1 MAEIVLG
8 VGTSHSPMLS
18 TQPQMW
24 HLMGEADKVSGL
36 LIDPENGEPVSYAD
50 LLSRRKGRPHRPSEE
65 IFHQQWQACQ
75 TALAKLSSTL
85 ADARPDVL
93 VVVSDDQEE
102 MLFDDSMPALQIYW
116 GESVRLIPRFVPPT
130 APEVVRSWIWG
141 YGDVEMDLPVD
152 AALGKHI
159 IEHLTENEF
168 DVASSRY
175 AREGSLYGGS
185 VGPAGDIT
193 RARVTPFRRQGLG
206 HGWTFIVKRLLDNN
220 PIPMV
225 PVMLNTC
232 YAPNAPTPRRC
243 YQLGRAL
250 RAAISAWKKNA
261 RVCVMASGGLSH
273 FVTDEVIDRL
283 ALEAMMEKD
292 ADALARL
299 PRQRLQ
305 SAASEVKNWIV
316 CSAACEHLTPE
327 IVDYVPVY
335 RTEAGTGG
343 GWAFMRWQ

>member
-8 VGTSHSPMLS
+8 IGTSHSPMLS

-24 HLMGEADKVSGL
+24 HLMGEGDKVSGL
-36 LIDPENGEPVSYAD
+36 LIDPENGEPVTYD
-50 LLSRRKGRPHRPSEE
+50 ELLNRRKDSAHRPSEE
-65 IFHQQWQACQ
+65 IFQCQWQACQ
-75 TALAKLSSTL
+75 TALATLSSAL
-85 ADARPDVL
+85 SAARPDVL

-102 MLFDDSMPALQIYW
+102 MLFDDNMPALQIYW
-116 GESVRLIPRFVPPT
+116 GERIRLIPRFVPPT
-130 APEVVRSWIWG
+130 APEVVRSWVWG
-141 YGDVEMDLPVD
+141 YGDVEMELPID

-159 IEHLTENEF
+159 IEQLTENGF

-175 AREGSLYGGS
+175 EREGSLYGGS
-185 VGPAGDIT
+185 VGPAGDIVC
-193 RARVTPFRRQGLG
+193 ARVTPFRRQGLG
-206 HGWTFIVKRLLDNN
+206 HGWTFIVKRLLDNK

-225 PVMLNTC
+225 PVMINTC
-232 YAPNAPTPRRC
+232 YAPNSPTPRRC
-243 YQLGRAL
+243 YQLGQAL
-250 RAAISAWKKNA
+250 RSAISAWKQDA

-283 ALEAMMEKD
+283 ALEAMLKKD
-292 ADALARL
+292 GDTLSTL
-299 PRQRLQ
+299 PRNRLQ

-316 CSAACEHLTPE
+316 CAAACEHLTPE
-327 IVDYVPVY
+327 IVDYVAVY

>member
-1 MAEIVLG
+1 
-8 VGTSHSPMLS
+8 MLS
-18 TQPQMW
+18 TPPQLW
-24 HLMGEADKVSGL
+24 HLMGAADQKSGL
-36 LIDPENGEPVSYAD
+36 LIDPDDGAPVSYAE
-50 LLSRRKGRPHRPSEE
+50 LLSRRSGRT
-65 IFHQQWQACQ
+65 HQPTGAVFQRQWEQCQA
-75 TALAKLSSTL
+75 ALARLRAAL
-85 ADARPDVL
+85 LEARPDVL

-116 GESVRLIPRFVPPT
+116 GDSIRLIPRFVPPT

-141 YGDVEMDLPVD
+141 YGDVEMDLPID
-152 AALGKHI
+152 AGLGKHL
-159 IEHLTENEF
+159 IEELTEREF

-175 AREGSLYGGS
+175 TREQSLYGGS
-185 VGPAGDIT
+185 VGPAGDIVT
-193 RARVTPFRRQGLG
+193 ARVTPPRRQGLG
-206 HGWTFIVKRLLDNN
+206 HGWTFIVKRLLENN

-243 YQLGRAL
+243 YQLGQAL
-250 RAAISAWKKNA
+250 RAAIGSWQAGV

-273 FVTDEVIDRL
+273 FVTDETIDRM
-283 ALEAMMEKD
+283 ALDAMMKKD
-292 ADALARL
+292 ATALAEL

-316 CSAACEHLTPE
+316 CSAACEQLTPE

-343 GWAFMRWQ
+343 GWAFMQWR